1 MSVFHI
7 SSIDTLNNLIDV
19 CNKNGVYLVVKAS
32 AEWCGPCKLVKP
44 KFEQLAKD
52 LVEKAVFTS
61 FDVDEQQ
68 AIAEQFEISAMPTF
82 IVIKGHDIIK
92 KITGTDLAS
101 IRNCV
106 NSQEDL
112 MVLG

>member
-1 MSVFHI
+1 MSVFH
-7 SSIDTLNNLIDV
+7 SSVENLNKMIEV
-19 CNKNGVYLVVKAS
+19 CAENGVYLVVKAS
-32 AEWCGPCKLVKP
+32 AEWCAPCKLVKS

-68 AIAEQFEISAMPTF
+68 AIAEQFVISAMPTF
-82 IVIKGHDIIK
+82 IIIKGHNIIK

-101 IRNCV
+101 IRNCI
-106 NSQEDL
+106 NSQEDS